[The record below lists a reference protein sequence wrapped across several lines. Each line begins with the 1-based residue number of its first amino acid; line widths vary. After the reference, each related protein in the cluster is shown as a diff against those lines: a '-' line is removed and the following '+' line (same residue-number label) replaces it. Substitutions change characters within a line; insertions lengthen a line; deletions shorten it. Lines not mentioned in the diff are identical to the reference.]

1 MKKII
6 STALICSMLFSAS
19 SMLYVSAENT
29 ESKLKSNQEKQEELD
44 VKIKNL
50 NEKKE
55 KVEEKINQANKK
67 IETINNESEK
77 LKEDIKKLEK
87 DITSNE
93 ESLGGRLKVINS
105 NYTLGYLKVILS
117 SNSISDFLNN
127 VYIVQEVVEQDK
139 QMLKDLES
147 DKSEI
152 EEKKIILDKNKEE
165 AKVIKDEL
173 VKDKKSLEEDKAEL
187 KKLKSQLVN
196 EEEALEEKLQKIAA
210 ENAATSSESNSNKSN
225 SNKLDSN
232 KSDSNKS
239 DSGNSNAVISNGSWP
254 VPGHSTISSPF
265 GYRIHPVLG
274 VSKLHTGIDIP
285 APTGTPAVAV
295 ASGTVIYSG
304 VQGSYG
310 NTVMIRHDNGLVSL
324 YAHNSSLVVK
334 VGDKVKKGQVVTKI
348 GSTGRSTGPHL
359 HFEIRVNGTPQNPL
373 NYL

>member
-6 STALICSMLFSAS
+6 STALICSMLFSANS
-19 SMLYVSAENT
+19 SIYVNAEST
-29 ESKLKSNQEKQEELD
+29 ESELKTNQEKQDELD
-44 VKIKNL
+44 VKINNL
-50 NEKKE
+50 NEKTE
-55 KVEEKINQANKK
+55 KLEEKINKANEK
-67 IETINNESEK
+67 IEKINSESK
-77 LKEDIKKLEK
+77 RLKEEIKKLEE
-87 DITSNE
+87 DINSNE
-93 ESLGGRLKVINS
+93 EILGERLKVIND

-127 VYIVQEVVEQDK
+127 IYIVQEVVAQDK
-139 QMLKDLES
+139 QMLKDLEA
-147 DKSEI
+147 DKSEV
-152 EEKKIILDKNKEE
+152 EDKKETIDKNKEE

-173 VKDKKSLEEDKAEL
+173 VKDKEGLEEDKSEL
-187 KKLKSQLVN
+187 KNLKEELLK

-210 ENAATSSESNSNKSN
+210 KESIVSNNSTSDNSNSGS
-225 SNKLDSN
+225 SST
-232 KSDSNKS
+232 
-239 DSGNSNAVISNGSWP
+239 SNAVISNGSWP
-254 VPGHSTISSPF
+254 VPGYSRISSPF

-274 VSKLHTGIDIP
+274 TKKLHTGIDIP

-334 VGDKVKKGQVVTKI
+334 VGDRVKKGQVVTKI

>member
-6 STALICSMLFSAS
+6 STALICSMLFSTT
-19 SMLYVSAENT
+19 SAIDVNAEST
-29 ESKLKSNQEKQEELD
+29 ESKLKTNQEKQDELD
-44 VKIKNL
+44 VKINNL
-50 NEKKE
+50 NEKTE
-55 KVEEKINQANKK
+55 KLEEKINQSNEK
-67 IETINNESEK
+67 IEKINSESKK
-77 LKEDIKKLEK
+77 LKEEIKQLEEDIN
-87 DITSNE
+87 SNE
-93 ESLGGRLKVINS
+93 EILGERLKVINN

-127 VYIVQEVVEQDK
+127 IYIVQEVVAQDK

-147 DKSEI
+147 DKSEV
-152 EEKKIILDKNKEE
+152 EDKKETIDKNKEE

-173 VKDKKSLEEDKAEL
+173 VKDKEGLEEDKSEL
-187 KKLKSQLVN
+187 KKLKKELLK

-210 ENAATSSESNSNKSN
+210 KESTVSNNSSSNDSTSDNSNS
-225 SNKLDSN
+225 DS
-232 KSDSNKS
+232 SST
-239 DSGNSNAVISNGSWP
+239 SNAVISNGSWP
-254 VPGHSTISSPF
+254 VPGYSRISSPF

-274 VSKLHTGIDIP
+274 TKKLHTGIDIP

-334 VGDKVKKGQVVTKI
+334 VGDRVKKGQVVTKI

>member
-19 SMLYVSAENT
+19 SMVYVNAENT
-29 ESKLKSNQEKQEELD
+29 ESKLKSNQEKQDELD
-44 VKIKNL
+44 IKISNL

-55 KVEEKINQANKK
+55 KVEEKINLANKK
-67 IETINNESEK
+67 IEKINNESEQ
-77 LKEDIKKLEK
+77 LKEDIKKLEE
-87 DITSNE
+87 DIASNE
-93 ESLGGRLKVINS
+93 EILGDRLKVINN

-127 VYIVQEVVEQDK
+127 VYIVQEVVAQDK

-152 EEKKIILDKNKEE
+152 EGKKATLDKNKEE

-173 VKDKKSLEEDKAEL
+173 IKDKESLEEDKSEL
-187 KKLKSQLVN
+187 KKLKKELVN

-210 ENAATSSESNSNKSN
+210 ENAKASNDSNSSKSN
-225 SNKLDSN
+225 SSN
-232 KSDSNKS
+232 ST
-239 DSGNSNAVISNGSWP
+239 NSNTVISNGSWP
-254 VPGHSTISSPF
+254 VPGYSTISSPF

-274 VSKLHTGIDIP
+274 VKKLHTGIDIP

-324 YAHNSSLVVK
+324 YAHNSSLVVQ

>member
-19 SMLYVSAENT
+19 STIYINAEST
-29 ESKLKSNQEKQEELD
+29 ESKLKANQEQQDELD
-44 VKIKNL
+44 KKITDL
-50 NEKKE
+50 NDKTEKI
-55 KVEEKINQANKK
+55 EEKINQANERIEK
-67 IETINNESEK
+67 INSESEK
-77 LKEDIKKLEK
+77 IKKEIKQLEE

-93 ESLGGRLKVINS
+93 ESLGQRLKVINN

-139 QMLKDLES
+139 QMLKELES
-147 DKSEI
+147 DKKEI
-152 EEKKIILDKNKEE
+152 EEKKETLDKNIKEE
-165 AKVIKDEL
+165 KVIKDEL
-173 VKDKKSLEEDKAEL
+173 VKDKESLEEDKAEL
-187 KKLKSQLVN
+187 EKLKQELV
-196 EEEALEEKLQKIAA
+196 EEEETLEKELQEIAA
-210 ENAATSSESNSNKSN
+210 QAAK
-225 SNKLDSN
+225 DSN
-232 KSDSNKS
+232 ESASNDST
-239 DSGNSNAVISNGSWP
+239 NSNAVISNGSWP
-254 VPGHSTISSPF
+254 VPGYSRISSPF

-274 VSKLHTGIDIP
+274 VNKLHTGIDIP
-285 APTGTPAVAV
+285 APTGTSAVAV

-304 VQGSYG
+304 YQGSYG

-324 YAHNSSLVVK
+324 YAHNSALVVN
-334 VGDKVKKGQVVTKI
+334 VGDRVEKGQVVTKI

>member
-6 STALICSMLFSAS
+6 STALICSMLFSAT
-19 SMLYVSAENT
+19 SAIDVNAEST
-29 ESKLKSNQEKQEELD
+29 ESKLKTNQEKQDELD
-44 VKIKNL
+44 VKINNL
-50 NEKKE
+50 NEK
-55 KVEEKINQANKK
+55 
-67 IETINNESEK
+67 TEK
-77 LKEDIKKLEK
+77 LKEKINKANEKIEKINSESKRLKEEIKKLEE
-87 DITSNE
+87 DINSNE
-93 ESLGGRLKVINS
+93 EILGERLKVINN

-127 VYIVQEVVEQDK
+127 IYIVQEVVEQDK
-139 QMLKDLES
+139 QMLKDLEA
-147 DKSEI
+147 DKSEV
-152 EEKKIILDKNKEE
+152 EDKKETLDKNKEE

-173 VKDKKSLEEDKAEL
+173 VKDKEGLEEDKSEL
-187 KKLKSQLVN
+187 KALKEELLK

-210 ENAATSSESNSNKSN
+210 KESAVSNNSISDNSNSGS
-225 SNKLDSN
+225 SST
-232 KSDSNKS
+232 
-239 DSGNSNAVISNGSWP
+239 SNAVISNGSWP
-254 VPGHSTISSPF
+254 VPGYSRISSPF

-274 VSKLHTGIDIP
+274 TKKLHTGIDIP

-334 VGDKVKKGQVVTKI
+334 VGDRVKKGQVVTKI

>member
-6 STALICSMLFSAS
+6 STVLICSMLFSTTSAI
-19 SMLYVSAENT
+19 YVNAEST
-29 ESKLKSNQEKQEELD
+29 ESKLKTNQEKQDELD
-44 VKIKNL
+44 VKINNL
-50 NEKKE
+50 NEKTAKL
-55 KVEEKINQANKK
+55 EEKINQANEK
-67 IETINNESEK
+67 IEKINSESKK
-77 LKEDIKKLEK
+77 LKEEIKKLEE
-87 DITSNE
+87 DINSNE
-93 ESLGGRLKVINS
+93 EILGQRLKVINN

-127 VYIVQEVVEQDK
+127 IYIVQEVVAQDK

-147 DKSEI
+147 DKSEV
-152 EEKKIILDKNKEE
+152 EDKKETLDKNKEE

-173 VKDKKSLEEDKAEL
+173 VKDKEGLEEDKSEL
-187 KKLKSQLVN
+187 EKLKEELLE

-210 ENAATSSESNSNKSN
+210 KESTVSNNSTSGSSST
-225 SNKLDSN
+225 
-232 KSDSNKS
+232 
-239 DSGNSNAVISNGSWP
+239 SNAVISNGSWP
-254 VPGHSTISSPF
+254 VPGYSRISSPF

-274 VSKLHTGIDIP
+274 TKKLHTGIDIP

-334 VGDKVKKGQVVTKI
+334 VGDRVKKGQVVTKI

>member
-19 SMLYVSAENT
+19 SMVYVSAENT
-29 ESKLKSNQEKQEELD
+29 ESKLKSNQEKQDELD

-67 IETINNESEK
+67 IETINNESKK
-77 LKEDIKKLEK
+77 LKEDIKKLEE
-87 DITSNE
+87 DIASNE
-93 ESLGGRLKVINS
+93 ESLGDRLKVINS

-152 EEKKIILDKNKEE
+152 EEKKITLDKNKEE

-173 VKDKKSLEEDKAEL
+173 VKDKGSLEEDKAEL

-210 ENAATSSESNSNKSN
+210 ENAATSSES
-225 SNKLDSN
+225 DSN
-232 KSDSNKS
+232 KSDSDKS
-239 DSGNSNAVISNGSWP
+239 DSSNSNAVISNGSWP
-254 VPGHSTISSPF
+254 VPGYSTISSPF

-274 VSKLHTGIDIP
+274 ISKLHTGIDIP
-285 APTGTPAVAV
+285 APIGTPAVAV

-304 VQGSYG
+304 AQGSYG

-324 YAHNSSLVVK
+324 YAHNSALVVK

-348 GSTGRSTGPHL
+348 GTSGRSTGPHL